1 MNMATDVK
9 EMDESE
15 IAGMSPR
22 ITLRLYPDLER
33 AILAWM
39 RRQPGGTLTLPEAI
53 RQLLVEALARK

>member
-1 MNMATDVK
+1 MSMATDVK
-9 EMDESE
+9 EIDEGE
-15 IAGMSPR
+15 ATGMSPR

-39 RRQPGGTLTLPEAI
+39 RRQPGGSLTLPEAI